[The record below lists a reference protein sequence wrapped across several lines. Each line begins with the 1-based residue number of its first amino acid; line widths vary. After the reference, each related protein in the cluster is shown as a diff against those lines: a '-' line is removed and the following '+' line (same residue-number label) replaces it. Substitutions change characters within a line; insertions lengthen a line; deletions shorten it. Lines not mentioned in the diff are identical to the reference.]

1 MEAPKILT
9 AIPQR
14 RYQYGKYQAVL
25 LGEIES
31 GDAVRYHYILA
42 LVREGEARPELF
54 VTCERKA
61 ATGGAAA
68 ADGRYR
74 LRVISRYLNEEI
86 ESADRFGDIETFAT
100 EGLAVA
106 ARVLGLTDEEPVRV
120 M

>member
-1 MEAPKILT
+1 MEAPKIIT
-9 AIPQR
+9 AVPQR

-31 GDAVRYHYILA
+31 GDGVCYRYILA
-42 LVREGEARPELF
+42 LVREGEARPECF
-54 VTCERKA
+54 VTCEQNVSAHA
-61 ATGGAAA
+61 AV
-68 ADGRYR
+68 GRYR

-100 EGLAVA
+100 EGLALA
-106 ARVLGLTDEEPVRV
+106 AHVLGLTGEEPLRL

>member
-31 GDAVRYHYILA
+31 GDGVRYHYILA
-42 LVREGEARPELF
+42 LVREGDVRPELY
-54 VTCERKA
+54 VTCERN
-61 ATGGAAA
+61 AAA
-68 ADGRYR
+68 RATAAGRYR

-86 ESADRFGDIETFAT
+86 ESSDRFGDIETFAT
-100 EGLAVA
+100 EGLALA
-106 ARVLGLTDEEPVRV
+106 ARVLGLADEEPVRV